1 MKLLLAADIFP
12 PQSGGPATYV
22 VTLANELSKQGDFVR
37 IVSLNAKS
45 DKNVTACSV
54 RHVISSNKLFRY
66 LQYFWLLLQE
76 AKSVDLIYAMG
87 PVNAG
92 LPGLIVA
99 KFLGKKFAVK
109 VVGDYA
115 WEQFQNR
122 SKSDVMVD
130 EFQKL
135 KIGGKI
141 GILKSIEKFVVR
153 NANLVITPSLY
164 LKNIVLGWG
173 AKEEKVSVVYN
184 AVSKLEIAPKS
195 KPNNERWIVSAG
207 RLVPWKGMMAL
218 LKIMNESF
226 LGTDIKL
233 KIVGDGPEYSHLLAE
248 VKKMHLE
255 NSVELVGSLSH
266 TDTLSYLRAADIF
279 VLNSGYEGLSHV
291 ILEAK
296 NFGVPVLASEVGGNP
311 ELVSSEF
318 LFPYNNLE
326 IIKQKIVSVM
336 DNHKN
341 ISFNDEKFSLRSM
354 ITNTKKLLSGI

>member
-22 VTLANELSKQGDFVR
+22 VTLANELSKQGDIVR
-37 IVSLNAKS
+37 IVSLNPKS
-45 DKNVTACSV
+45 DKSAATCSV
-54 RHVISSNKLFRY
+54 HHVTSSNKLFRY
-66 LQYFWLLLQE
+66 LQYFWLLFWE
-76 AKSVDLIYAMG
+76 AKNVEVVYAMG

-99 KFLGKKFAVK
+99 RLLGKKFVVK

-115 WEQFQNR
+115 WEQFQNS
-122 SKSDVMVD
+122 SKSDIMVD

-141 GILKSIEKFVVR
+141 GILKLIEAFVVK
-153 NANLVITPSLY
+153 NADLVITPSVY

-184 AVSKLEIAPKS
+184 AVSKLDITPKS
-195 KPNNERWIVSAG
+195 KPSNERWIVSAG
-207 RLVPWKGMMAL
+207 RLVPWKGMMVL
-218 LKIMNESF
+218 LKIINENF
-226 LGTDIKL
+226 LGTETKL
-233 KIVGDGPEYSHLLAE
+233 KIIGDGPEYSNLSRE

-266 TDTLSYLRAADIF
+266 ADTLSYIRSADVF
-279 VLNSGYEGLSHV
+279 LLNSGYEGLSHV

-318 LFPYNNLE
+318 LFPYNNSE
-326 IIKQKIVSVM
+326 IIKQKIKTII
-336 DNHKN
+336 DNPKN
-341 ISFNDEKFSLRSM
+341 ISFNDEKFSLEAM